1 MVRYSS
7 NERDIDMTK
16 ANWRGISAKRRYA
29 LLQAWK
35 TEYGTEHLSTGPIT
49 WSPRY
54 DGENAFELFA
64 NLGWSIEKVN
74 YELTE
79 ALYDELS
86 GSDLMDSIIRD
97 LLEQAQDEWSEEQK
111 ERAIDSTSCSS

>member
-1 MVRYSS
+1 
-7 NERDIDMTK
+7 MT
-16 ANWRGISAKRRYA
+16 NISWRGISPKRRYA

-49 WSPRY
+49 WSPHY
-54 DGENAFELFA
+54 EGENVFDLFA
-64 NLGWSIEKVN
+64 KLGWSIEKVN

-79 ALYDELS
+79 ALYEEAS
-86 GSDLMDSIIRD
+86 GGYLLDSIIRD

-111 ERAIDSTSCSS
+111 ELASDSSDSSS